1 MAIQPI
7 DKFCETLDPIVKNAV
22 TIASIGST
30 IGREKT
36 LAEAYPEENKAEHLR
51 NLANQIRA
59 IKPSENFEK
68 AVNSLEKNGIKV
80 LFASDAEEA
89 QELILKIIKEKNA
102 KNVVKVKSMTT
113 EEIELNHF
121 LEKNGIEAVETDL
134 GELIIQIDN
143 ERPSHIVKPAIHRR
157 RDDIARSFEK
167 HKIAPYDEE
176 PTHITLNAR
185 KYLRRKYFGADVV
198 ISGANYVLAEEGAI
212 VLATNEGNSRFSMAG
227 AKTHIAIA
235 GFEKVI
241 PSSRELSVFLNLLG
255 RSATGQHSTV
265 YTDFVRGAGSA

>member
-134 GELIIQIDN
+134 GEIIVN
-143 ERPSHIVKPAIHRR
+143 KPKNAV
-157 RDDIARSFEK
+157 
-167 HKIAPYDEE
+167 APGEME
-176 PTHITLNAR
+176 SIEIP
-185 KYLRRKYFGADVV
+185 ADFLSS
-198 ISGANYVLAEEGAI
+198 ISASGAKSLKVYLKEAG
-212 VLATNEGNSRFSMAG
+212 GN
-227 AKTHIAIA
+227 K
-235 GFEKVI
+235 
-241 PSSRELSVFLNLLG
+241 
-255 RSATGQHSTV
+255 
-265 YTDFVRGAGSA
+265 